1 LTLTG
6 GEEGDRR
13 MRYRTRSRP
22 FFPLIFLVL
31 AALTVVY
38 QDQAGLAVSEYSEKT
53 ARSPSVRPASMEQW
67 NTWPMSSRGKK
78 AVRGKTRKKAVS
90 PSPKRSLD
98 KPVAKKSRSKRSKK
112 HLRSPAVTQSKPA
125 LSHHGILQQPR
136 RYDPF
141 PTRGKGTVPHP
152 GAKEVRH
159 DHFREL
165 ARTRDGVIDPFERV
179 SGRLDIDR
187 DIPNNLRD

>member
-1 LTLTG
+1 MG
-6 GEEGDRR
+6 
-13 MRYRTRSRP
+13 YRTRSRL
-22 FFPLIFLVL
+22 FFPMIFLLL

-38 QDQAGLAVSEYSEKT
+38 QDQAGLAAPEYSEKT

-90 PSPKRSLD
+90 PSPKRSPD

-125 LSHHGILQQPR
+125 LSHYGILQQPR
-136 RYDPF
+136 RYDPS
-141 PTRGKGTVPHP
+141 PTRGKGTVPNP

-159 DHFREL
+159 DHFQEL
-165 ARTRDGVIDPFERV
+165 DRNRDGVIDPFERV